1 MTAVLEPP
9 AVRAGKP
16 EVIAAVEAFRAGDS
30 DAFGVIY
37 RHYRLLVIGF
47 VQKRID
53 GRQPQ
58 LAEDLTADVFERAFK
73 RLARGF
79 TWQGSDLGAW
89 LVTIARNLIADY
101 YKAANTR
108 LTTVADLSFTGITNS
123 SGRPNEW
130 AMNGLLDRSP
140 EGRPAETAADRAHA
154 VILAAAVKSLSPEQR
169 RVLVLRFYEQMPVA
183 EVAEIMGK
191 NEGAVKA
198 LQYRAVRA
206 LARAL
211 PEGFEPW

>member
-9 AVRAGKP
+9 AVSAGQP

-108 LTTVADLSFTGITNS
+108 LTTVADLSFTGAAAGGNGKTN
-123 SGRPNEW
+123 NW
-130 AMNGLLDRSP
+130 AVGMVDDSR
-140 EGRPAETAADRAHA
+140 EGRPAEAVADRAHA
-154 VILAAAVKSLSPEQR
+154 AILAAAVKSLSPEQR

-183 EVAEIMGK
+183 EVAGIMGK
-191 NEGAVKA
+191 NEGAIKA
-198 LQYRAVRA
+198 LQYRAIRA

-211 PEGFEPW
+211 PDGFEPW